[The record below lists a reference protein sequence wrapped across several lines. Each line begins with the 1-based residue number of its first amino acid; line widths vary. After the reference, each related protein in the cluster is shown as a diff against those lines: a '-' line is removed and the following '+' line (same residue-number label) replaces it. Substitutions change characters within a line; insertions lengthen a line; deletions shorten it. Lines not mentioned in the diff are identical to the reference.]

1 MNKFRSLA
9 MVFYIGYLIFFAST
23 WSDALDIQ
31 QKYEKDGR
39 LLWEFD
45 KRNAEMK
52 VFEYKLFGRRWVLD
66 KVRVLRDLNR
76 DGRIDKENDIV
87 LRIMKYEGSGNF
99 NRLLYISCNPMA
111 VVVIR
116 EDELPDILSKGEA
129 EKRNLIAEHLTK
141 DLVLF
146 KERIEKSLDGSF
158 ELQKS
163 GKVNLSES
171 EFQTLTILLD
181 ADMSE
186 VSKRIET
193 VKEECRNIEFSIQL
207 KGGFYLVGKK
217 GNSGILKNSWA
228 GFSQVNE
235 TRYNPFTERQISIKT
250 FEKGVPKTFYEFDE
264 MGKKYAFANFKCDKL
279 GNLMSAEILDREGI
293 PVKEFHLNTLSIP
306 YVLMIKVAPD
316 KWFNWPN
323 QLSWPIEDT
332 KLNDL
337 LSHEKFKIKT
347 FR

>member
-1 MNKFRSLA
+1 MIKFRILA
-9 MVFYIGYLIFFAST
+9 IVFYIGYLIFFAST
-23 WSDALDIQ
+23 WLGAHDIQ
-31 QKYEKDGR
+31 QKYAKDGR

-45 KRNAEMK
+45 KRNAEVKFFDYK
-52 VFEYKLFGRRWVLD
+52 VSGGEWVLD
-66 KVRVLRDLNR
+66 KVRVFRDLNR
-76 DGRIDKENDIV
+76 DGRIDKENDIA

-99 NRLLYISCNPMA
+99 NRLLYIICNPMA

-129 EKRNLIAEHLTK
+129 EKRELIAEHLTK

-146 KERIEKSLDGSF
+146 KKKSEENLDALF

-171 EFQTLTILLD
+171 EFQALRILLNTD
-181 ADMSE
+181 ISE

-217 GNSGILKNSWA
+217 GKAGILKNSWA
-228 GFSQVNE
+228 GLSQVSE
-235 TRYNPFTERQISIKT
+235 TRHNPFTQRQISIKT
-250 FEKGVPKTFYEFDE
+250 FENGISKTFYEFDE
-264 MGKKYAFANFKCDKL
+264 MGKKYAFASFKC
-279 GNLMSAEILDREGI
+279 NEIGKVVSVQVLDREGI
-293 PVKEFHLNTLSIP
+293 TVKEFFLNTLGIP
-306 YVLMIKVAPD
+306 YLLTIKVAPD

-323 QLSWPIEDT
+323 QLSWPIEDS

-337 LSHEKFKIKT
+337 LSHEKFRIKT

>member
-1 MNKFRSLA
+1 MNKFRILA
-9 MVFYIGYLIFFAST
+9 MVFYIGNLIFFAST

-31 QKYEKDGR
+31 QKYAKDGR
-39 LLWEFD
+39 LLSEFD
-45 KRNAEMK
+45 KRNAELK
-52 VFEYKLFGRRWVLD
+52 VFEYKVLGRRWVLD
-66 KVRVLRDLNR
+66 KVRVFRDLNR
-76 DGRIDKENDIV
+76 DGRIDKENDID

-99 NRLLYISCNPMA
+99 NKLLYISCNPVA

-116 EDELPDILSKGEA
+116 EEELPDILSKGEA

-146 KERIEKSLDGSF
+146 KKRIEENLDALF

-163 GKVNLSES
+163 GKVNLSGS
-171 EFQTLTILLD
+171 EFQTLGILLN
-181 ADMSE
+181 ADISE

-228 GFSQVNE
+228 GHSQVSE

-264 MGKKYAFANFKCDKL
+264 LGKKYAFANFKCDKI
-279 GNLMSAEILDREGI
+279 GNLMSAQILDREGI
-293 PVKEFHLNTLSIP
+293 PQKEFHLNTLSVP
-306 YVLMIKVAPD
+306 YLLMIKVAHD
-316 KWFNWPN
+316 KMFNWPN
-323 QLSWPIEDT
+323 QLPWPIEDS